1 MKLKEIIFV
10 VEEDPEGGYTSQA
23 LGYSIFTEAETLEE
37 LKENIKDAI
46 KCHFDK
52 IEIPLFVHLHIIKEE
67 RLKFQLKS
75 DMEKREDFNF
85 IGELVNWRIG

>member
-1 MKLKEIIFV
+1 MNIKEIIFM
-10 VEEDPEGGYTSQA
+10 VEEDPEGGYTARA

-52 IEIPLFVHLHIIKEE
+52 DEEMPKIVRLHIVKEE
-67 RLKFQLKS
+67 TFAYA
-75 DMEKREDFNF
+75 
-85 IGELVNWRIG
+85 